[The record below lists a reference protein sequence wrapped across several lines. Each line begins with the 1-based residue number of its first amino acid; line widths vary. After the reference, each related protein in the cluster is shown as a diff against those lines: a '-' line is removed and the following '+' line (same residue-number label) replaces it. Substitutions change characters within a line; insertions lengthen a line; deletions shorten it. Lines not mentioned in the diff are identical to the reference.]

1 LAIIQQ
7 RTLPTFLTQGKVEN
21 FRIPPIFLQHMK
33 TYYLNI
39 ATSNFFPHKCG
50 DLGPFIYL
58 FFKKGSSCHL
68 HLHQGLVARMQ
79 KFAPKIK
86 SRTYNFCIQ
95 CLSCKKVSPVHR
107 HQIPIGSQQHKRMLD
122 FIFYFHMLFSQIWLN
137 HLWMINH
144 HWVLFT
150 VYNFTSI
157 WDQRVH

>member
-1 LAIIQQ
+1 LQLQIF
-7 RTLPTFLTQGKVEN
+7 FLINVVTWVH
-21 FRIPPIFLQHMK
+21 L
-33 TYYLNI
+33 
-39 ATSNFFPHKCG
+39 
-50 DLGPFIYL
+50 FIYL

-107 HQIPIGSQQHKRMLD
+107 YQIPIGSQQHKRMLD

-137 HLWMINH
+137 HLMDDQSP
-144 HWVLFT
+144 LGS
-150 VYNFTSI
+150 VYCLQYNVYLGPESPL
-157 WDQRVH
+157 DER